1 MERFLT
7 RHASRITG
15 IRSGF
20 DRLLFRGQVLS
31 ISFVDGM
38 DRFLSSQRI
47 LYKDFSAFA
56 QQISDRVKQ
65 HAETIALQAGRPFE
79 YLASS
84 QVRKDEQA
92 SAIATEL
99 GIQEGLVCVFSC
111 VEPCQSYTIRRD
123 RAGKRLRLVMGE
135 RTCLYVYFYVLD
147 ADFGL
152 MHVRLQ
158 TWLPLTV
165 QVCVNGREWL
175 ARQLTRAGIAY
186 TQVGN
191 CFTEV
196 GDVPRA
202 QALADDL
209 MDWPWE
215 TFLRRLGQYANPWVS
230 EPTPLLRDDYWTI
243 RQAEYATDV
252 MFRDRRALQSLYPAL
267 VRHAIEQFQ
276 SEDILRF
283 LGRKLT
289 GHFQGEIH
297 SDLQRRV
304 DGVRITHWVEE
315 HSLKMYDKA
324 ASVLRI
330 ETTIKNPRRLKVL
343 RPTRDDRLAWQ
354 RLRKG
359 LADIRRRV
367 DICRAANARDLDAL
381 SVVGEPT
388 PSHHLLDSVSQRVTR
403 EGRPYRPLHPISPK
417 EAPVFRCVLDGKF
430 ALQGFRNIDLRA
442 ALRPDADR
450 DPVQRRRASG
460 QVTRVLRLLR
470 AHGLIKK
477 VPRTRYDRVTAK
489 GHQVISTALRFRET
503 DLALLAA

>member
-7 RHASRITG
+7 RHASRISG
-15 IRSGF
+15 ILSGF

-47 LYKDFSAFA
+47 LYKDFGAFA
-56 QQISDRVKQ
+56 QHISDRVKR

-79 YLASS
+79 YLASP
-84 QVRKDEQA
+84 QVRKDERA
-92 SAIATEL
+92 VAIAEAQ

-111 VEPCQSYTIRRD
+111 VEPCQSFTIRRD
-123 RAGKRLRLVMGE
+123 PAGKRLRLVAGE
-135 RTCLYVYFYVLD
+135 RKCLYVYFYFLD
-147 ADFGL
+147 PEFGL

-158 TWLPLTV
+158 TWLPLTI

-175 ARQLTRAGIAY
+175 ARQLTRAGISY
-186 TQVGN
+186 TQQGN
-191 CFTEV
+191 CFTEL
-196 GDVPRA
+196 GDVRRA

-215 TFLRRLGQYANPWVS
+215 TMLKRLGAYANPWVTGA
-230 EPTPLLRDDYWTI
+230 PPLLRDYYWTI

-252 MFRDRRALQSLYPAL
+252 MFRNRPTLQSLYPAL

-283 LGRKLT
+283 LGRTLT
-289 GHFQGEIH
+289 ARCQGEIH
-297 SDLQRRV
+297 SDLQRRF
-304 DGVRITHWVEE
+304 DGLRIKHWIEE
-315 HSLKMYDKA
+315 NSLKMYDKA

-330 ETTIKNPRRLKVL
+330 ETTINNPRRFHVL
-343 RPTRDDRLAWQ
+343 RPTRDKRLAWQ

-359 LADIRRRV
+359 IADIRRRV
-367 DICRAANARDLDAL
+367 DICRAANARYLDAL

-388 PSHHLLDSVSQRVTR
+388 PSHHLLDSVSRRVIR
-403 EGRPYRPLHPISPK
+403 DGRPYRPLHPISPK

-430 ALQGFRNIDLRA
+430 AVQGFRNIDLRA

-450 DPVQRRRASG
+450 DPVQCRRASG

-477 VPRTRYDRVTAK
+477 VPRTRYYRVTMK
-489 GHQVISTALRFRET
+489 GHQVISTALRFRGT
-503 DLALLAA
+503 NLALLAA